1 MIAIAGAVVD
11 EGGTEQVQGIYHSRA
26 FQDKDGSAGETAA
39 NKAPHLL
46 QSLGTVTWGA
56 DSTGCLLHCVSRESK
71 PAFKVQRE

>member
-1 MIAIAGAVVD
+1 MQSWTKVGPSRL
-11 EGGTEQVQGIYHSRA
+11 QGIHHSRA

-46 QSLGTVTWGA
+46 QWFGTVTWGA

-71 PAFKVQRE
+71 PAFKVQRA